1 MKKFVLPLFSCLL
14 VLSLLLGSFGTAKAA
29 PGDNPTVTPVSGDTD
44 LTTEVIA
51 IASLPG
57 VTELAGGMLAPAGF
71 PAGEAQFGGNG
82 IRVSAMDSG
91 KATACFYLSAAE
103 INQGWGGKVGVWDGT
118 QWVLLATSISLPE
131 ETNNA
136 IACATISG
144 NGTYAFI
151 KYVTEPDKLPTMLP
165 ECGEMTL
172 AIPYNFDFNTYDGWM
187 TQGLVLTDYL
197 LPLGTPVS
205 FQIIAQDPPGFL
217 YSGTS
222 GSGIVSASGE
232 GFPGSYIALVDF
244 DPMVEFTYDYY
255 DNLNSFVFRVFL
267 PGCYTD
273 FTYPDDIP
281 AE

>member
-1 MKKFVLPLFSCLL
+1 MKRFVLPLFSGLL
-14 VLSLLLGSFGTAKAA
+14 VLSLLLGSFATAKAA

-44 LTTEVIA
+44 LTTEIIA

-82 IRVSAMDSG
+82 IRVTGMDSG

-151 KYVTEPDKLPTMLP
+151 KYVTEPDKLPTVQLP
-165 ECGEMTL
+165 ACNYFAFFMPELVAGETIDGVYHGTL
-172 AIPYNFDFNTYDGWM
+172 TRFLFISLDLRDGM
-187 TQGLVLTDYL
+187 YVTVRS
-197 LPLGTPVS
+197 LGTE
-205 FQIIAQDPPGFL
+205 PPGFIEMPGVGSGVL
-217 YSGTS
+217 DYSGFMGYLTLD
-222 GSGIVSASGE
+222 E
-232 GFPGSYIALVDF
+232 PMELTLYPGRFDF
-244 DPMVEFTYDYY
+244 W
-255 DNLNSFVFRVFL
+255 NLYLTFDDCYQVIQFV
-267 PGCYTD
+267 G
-273 FTYPDDIP
+273 P